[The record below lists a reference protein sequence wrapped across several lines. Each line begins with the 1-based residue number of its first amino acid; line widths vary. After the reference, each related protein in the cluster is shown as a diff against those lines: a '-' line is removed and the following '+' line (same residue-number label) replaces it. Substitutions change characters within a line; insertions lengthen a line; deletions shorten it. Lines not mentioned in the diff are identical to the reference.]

1 MVLGFSL
8 LRNSKE
14 LPAITSKEGYE
25 RGKRINFWFN
35 MIFLGEGIAIGITIA
50 VCNFINQ
57 TDLIPGIIALIVG
70 IHFFPLAH
78 LFQVKLYHVTGALLC
93 LLALISFTFLSTAIE
108 FGNRTVLISFA
119 LLGFGSAL
127 ILWATGLIIW
137 ITTKRYRF

>member
-1 MVLGFSL
+1 M
-8 LRNSKE
+8 RNSKE